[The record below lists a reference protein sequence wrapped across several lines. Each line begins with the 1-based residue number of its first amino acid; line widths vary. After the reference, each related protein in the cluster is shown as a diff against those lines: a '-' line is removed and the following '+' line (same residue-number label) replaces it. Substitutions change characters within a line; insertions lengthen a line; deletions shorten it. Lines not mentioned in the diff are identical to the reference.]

1 MTETADQ
8 PRPLL
13 VPTSVAA
20 KLIDLDEDR
29 VRELCRRGDL
39 EAVRIPSREGV
50 AARKIRITVAS
61 IERFVDRRVAEQCGD
76 SPEDQQQD
84 I

>member
-1 MTETADQ
+1 MEDSPPQ
-8 PRPLL
+8 PRLLL
-13 VPTSVAA
+13 VPTTVAA

-61 IERFVDRRVAEQCGD
+61 IERFVDRLVAEQCGD
-76 SPEDQQQD
+76 APGERHQSS
-84 I
+84 